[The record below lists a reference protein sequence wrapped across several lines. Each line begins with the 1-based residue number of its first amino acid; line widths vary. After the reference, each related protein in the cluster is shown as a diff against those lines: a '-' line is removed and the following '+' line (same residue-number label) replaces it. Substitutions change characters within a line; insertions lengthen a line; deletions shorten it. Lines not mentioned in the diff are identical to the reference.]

1 MGKAPISI
9 HTSHKLRGNE
19 NTHKETSQKQEFN
32 RMSQKLG
39 RQQDALSAVATQH
52 SEKPLF
58 FHVFLES
65 DFSNYLQ
72 KPR

>member
-19 NTHKETSQKQEFN
+19 NTHKEKSYEQEFN

-39 RQQDALSAVATQH
+39 RQQDALSAVAI
-52 SEKPLF
+52 
-58 FHVFLES
+58 
-65 DFSNYLQ
+65 
-72 KPR
+72 